1 MMTLR
6 KRYKRYAGGGGLLEG
21 TNPATLLSLLGQT
34 ADSLDAGDQ
43 FGRQHTATTLLKGAS
58 SGASIGTAIAPGIGT
73 AIGAGA
79 GLVGGFFADRKNKQ
93 ISQQAGFH
101 QQLIQDQMTR
111 NRSASIIG
119 NNPALVSGKPGEQYY
134 ASGGFLKNRYYDSV
148 KASGGTLSP
157 LSSDSAEVEGP
168 SHEQGG
174 VDLPQ
179 YNSEVEG
186 GETIQDDYV
195 FSKRLGFADRHK
207 KLARAVGKIEKKPS
221 TPDRINALK
230 ALNEQIEDLQQKQ
243 EQVRQQFNLQ

>member
-6 KRYKRYAGGGGLLEG
+6 KRYNRYAAGGGLMDNMPQLL
-21 TNPATLLSLLGQT
+21 AMLGQS
-34 ADSLDAGDQ
+34 ADSIDPGNQ
-43 FGRQHTATTLLKGAS
+43 YGTQSTATTLLKGAA
-58 SGASIGTAIAPGIGT
+58 SGASLGTSIAPGIGT
-73 AIGAGA
+73 AVGAGA
-79 GLVGGFFADRKNKQ
+79 GLLTGYLTDKKNKQ

-101 QQLIQDQMTR
+101 RQLIQDQMAR
-111 NRSASIIG
+111 NRSSAIIG
-119 NNPALVSGKPGEQYY
+119 NNPALVSGQPGEQFY

-148 KASGGTLSP
+148 KASGGTLNA

-179 YNSEVEG
+179 YNSELEG

-207 KLARAVGKIEKKPS
+207 KLARAVGKIEQKPA
-221 TPDRINALK
+221 TPDRVNALK
-230 ALNEQIEDLQQKQ
+230 ALNEQIEQLQQKQ
-243 EQVRQQFNLQ
+243 EQVRQQYNLQ